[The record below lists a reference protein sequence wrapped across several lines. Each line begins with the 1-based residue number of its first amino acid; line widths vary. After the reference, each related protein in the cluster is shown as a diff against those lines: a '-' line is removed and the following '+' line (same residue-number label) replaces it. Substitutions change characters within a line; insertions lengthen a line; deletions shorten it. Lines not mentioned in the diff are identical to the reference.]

1 MTLSRQELVDAYWPM
16 YSEVILMALLDRIDH
31 TIKIPEGVSATLVD
45 GMATVSGP
53 NGSISREFI
62 SGRVSLFREGDALI
76 VRVDIPRRKEKAL
89 AGAWA
94 AHLRNMVVG
103 VTDGFT
109 YHLKALYS
117 HFPMTL
123 AVKGNIFVVNNYFG
137 EKVPRNAA
145 LPWASEVKV
154 EVKNKIE
161 ITVSGPDK
169 EKVGQTAANIERCT
183 TVKKRDRRVFQDGI
197 YLVKKE

>member
-1 MTLSRQELVDAYWPM
+1 
-16 YSEVILMALLDRIDH
+16 MALLDRIDH
-31 TIKIPEGVSATLVD
+31 TITLPEGVSATLSG
-45 GMATVSGP
+45 GMATLSGP

-62 SGRVSLFREGDALI
+62 DGRVSLFQEGDALI
-76 VRVDIPRRKEKAL
+76 VRIDIPRRKEKAL
-89 AGAWA
+89 AGTWA
-94 AHLRNMVVG
+94 AHLRNMIVG
-103 VTDGFT
+103 VTEGFT

-123 AVKGNIFVVNNYFG
+123 SVKGNVFVVNNYFG

-154 EVKNKIE
+154 EVKNKVE
-161 ITVSGPDK
+161 VTVSGIDK